1 MDVAALTLAPSET
14 LITLIGGSGFLGRH
28 IVRSL
33 AKRGYRIRVAC
44 RRPDLAGYVQPLGV
58 PGQIMPVQANVR
70 YPDSLAAVCDGAH
83 AVVNLTGV
91 LYSAGSQ
98 SFDAIH
104 VFGAEAS
111 ARAAKAAKARLFIQM
126 SALGANPSSPSAY
139 AKSKAEGEVRA
150 RANFPGAIVLRPSIV
165 FGPEDD
171 FFNRF
176 AAMARFSPA
185 LPLIGGG
192 TTRFQPVFVGDIA
205 QAVTTLID
213 TGLASGRTYELGGP
227 EVMSFRELMEFTL
240 RTVDRKRL
248 LIPLPWS
255 VARVQAMIL
264 ELLPKP
270 LLTTDQVELLRTD
283 NVVSAEASA
292 EQRTLPGLGITPRGI
307 EAIVPTYLYR
317 YRKAGEFS
325 APAF

>member
-1 MDVAALTLAPSET
+1 MTLVPSET

-44 RRPDLAGYVQPLGV
+44 RRPDLAGHVQPLGV

-70 YPDSLAAVCDGAH
+70 YPDSLAAVSEGAH

-91 LYSAGSQ
+91 LNSAGAQ

-111 ARAAKAAKARLFIQM
+111 ARAAKEARAKVFIQM
-126 SALGANPSSPSAY
+126 SALGADPGSASAY
-139 AKSKAEGEVRA
+139 AKSKAEGEARA
-150 RANFPGAIVLRPSIV
+150 RAAFPGTIVLRPSIV

-192 TTRFQPVFVGDIA
+192 TTKFQPVFVGDIA
-205 QAVTTLID
+205 QAVTRLID
-213 TGLASGRTYELGGP
+213 AGVASGRTYELGGP
-227 EVMSFRELMEFTL
+227 EVMSFRQLIEFTL
-240 RTVDRKRL
+240 QTVGRKRL
-248 LIPLPWS
+248 LVPLPWP
-255 VARVQAMIL
+255 VARIQAMIL
-264 ELLPKP
+264 ELLPQP
-270 LLTTDQVELLRTD
+270 LLTADQVELLKRD
-283 NVVSAEASA
+283 NVVSPEAAAEHN
-292 EQRTLPGLGITPRGI
+292 TLQGLGITPRGI
-307 EAIVPTYLYR
+307 EAIVPSYLYR

-325 APAF
+325 AAAF